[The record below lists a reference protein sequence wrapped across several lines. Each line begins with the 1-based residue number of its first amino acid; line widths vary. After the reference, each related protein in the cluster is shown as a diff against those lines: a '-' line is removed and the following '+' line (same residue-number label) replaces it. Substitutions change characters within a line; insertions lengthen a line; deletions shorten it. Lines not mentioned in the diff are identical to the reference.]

1 MDETERRAEEAERQ
15 LMVAVGRC
23 EASRDDWRAGRC
35 RCGEAGGVDRP
46 IVIDE
51 VEDVAAREEGE
62 RDDVRSQVSLV
73 CPGSDSYWVS
83 G

>member
-1 MDETERRAEEAERQ
+1 VLERRADAAERRADEAERQ

-35 RCGEAGGVDRP
+35 RCGEAGGADRP

-51 VEDVAAREEGE
+51 VEEGRVPE
-62 RDDVRSQVSLV
+62 DGDNDEVRSQVSLV
-73 CPGSDSYWVS
+73 R
-83 G
+83 